1 MSAAL
6 YAALLAPIATIGS
19 WFVSPLMWKD
29 FNSVRQTIS
38 ALAARGAPSRYVET
52 TAFVV
57 SGLCYIVVAVAI
69 TDLGA
74 LGRVALAVGGIALLG
89 VAAAPLPSPEGN
101 SVAHSRVAGV
111 HFLAMALW
119 PVAGLVTTAGAP
131 WLLTPLGATLSSVF
145 LLLLLVIFV
154 VNLRRQSGFV
164 GLTER
169 IVAGAMSIWPLVLVL
184 SIA

>member
-19 WFVSPLMWKD
+19 WFVSPLMWSD
-29 FNSVRQTIS
+29 FNSIRQTIS
-38 ALAARGAPSRYVET
+38 ALAARGSPSRYVET

-57 SGLCYIVVAVAI
+57 SGLCYIVVAVSI

-74 LGRVALAVGGIALLG
+74 LGRLALAVGGIALLG
-89 VAAAPLPSPEGN
+89 VAAAPLSSPEGN

-111 HFLAMALW
+111 YFLAMALW

-131 WLLTPLGATLSSVF
+131 YLLTPLGATLSSVF
-145 LLLLLVIFV
+145 LLFLLGVFV